1 MAYEDIKAELES
13 LRAEVAALAAAR
25 KQAAE
30 AVAIHEEPAPELAK
44 VPVADTGHEG
54 FKGHVEDLIE
64 LLEHEVKESPVIAGV
79 AVFALGVLVGRLS
92 R

>member
-25 KQAAE
+25 KQASE
-30 AVAIHEEPAPELAK
+30 AAAIREEPAAEMAE
-44 VPVADTGHEG
+44 VPVADAGHEG
-54 FKGHVEDLIE
+54 FMGHVEELIE